1 MLSIVPLMNEGGL
14 FETGAGGSAP
24 KHVQQFEKEG
34 HLRWDSLGEFLALGA
49 SLEHLALTF
58 DNHRARVL
66 AETLNDG
73 VAMFLEKNKSPSRKV
88 HEIDNRGSHFY
99 LALYWAEAAA
109 RQDKDEHL
117 RETFTKVATALRDNE
132 ATIVDELLAAQGL
145 PQDVGG
151 YYQPVAELADKA
163 MRPSG
168 TLNAI
173 LNAIGA

>member
-1 MLSIVPLMNEGGL
+1 
-14 FETGAGGSAP
+14 
-24 KHVQQFEKEG
+24 
-34 HLRWDSLGEFLALGA
+34 
-49 SLEHLALTF
+49 
-58 DNHRARVL
+58 
-66 AETLNDG
+66 
-73 VAMFLEKNKSPSRKV
+73 
-88 HEIDNRGSHFY
+88 
-99 LALYWAEAAA
+99 
-109 RQDKDEHL
+109 L